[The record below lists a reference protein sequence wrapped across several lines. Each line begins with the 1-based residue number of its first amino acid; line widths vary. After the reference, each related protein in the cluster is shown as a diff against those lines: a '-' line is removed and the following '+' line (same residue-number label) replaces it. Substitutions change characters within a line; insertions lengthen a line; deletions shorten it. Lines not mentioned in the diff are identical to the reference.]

1 MQRRKLLHIITER
14 VNCEPCGITVDP
26 NIMQFELILGD
37 IFAHRF
43 MAPVLLYCCMPV
55 NLYLLLWTYSSR

>member
-14 VNCEPCGITVDP
+14 VNCEPRGITVDS
-26 NIMQFELILGD
+26 NIMQFEWIRGD

-43 MAPVLLYCCMPV
+43 MAPVLLYFCITVALDNSPP
-55 NLYLLLWTYSSR
+55 YG